1 MLIECIYYANYNH
14 YYGYYPI
21 IEQQPKQEIIKR
33 QKKNVSYVKQ
43 RSYSFNTEPL
53 NTPIVFKDVKK
64 CCTGSAYD
72 TDTGKL
78 TKSKPKPRKCNCD
91 NINEWI
97 VPDKYIKLNIAS
109 QLDKPVELSNA
120 YEILSDNKDNIDV
133 ETVISSD
140 DEVDMNDHEV
150 QNMKSVS
157 SITSKENVNNKV
169 EIVSMYDLFKNGK
182 VSLVN
187 ATVVLVDSKASVDD
201 VTTTSNQNKPE
212 YNVIKIA
219 LAKTNEDHKLQ
230 NANIEKLVQR

>member
-1 MLIECIYYANYNH
+1 
-14 YYGYYPI
+14 
-21 IEQQPKQEIIKR
+21 
-33 QKKNVSYVKQ
+33 
-43 RSYSFNTEPL
+43 
-53 NTPIVFKDVKK
+53 
-64 CCTGSAYD
+64 
-72 TDTGKL
+72 
-78 TKSKPKPRKCNCD
+78 
-91 NINEWI
+91 
-97 VPDKYIKLNIAS
+97 
-109 QLDKPVELSNA
+109 
-120 YEILSDNKDNIDV
+120 
-133 ETVISSD
+133 
-140 DEVDMNDHEV
+140 MNDHEV

-169 EIVSMYDLFKNGK
+169 EIVSMYELFKNGK